1 MADINILNLVAQKKQ
16 ASEQAVRAAAP
27 VRGAT
32 DERGKVNLWLISQ
45 KRWAKFWPV
54 DAMDILKSGTAN
66 LDGPEPEPEIVPEPE
81 PAGATEMAVE
91 SMSIPQLKK
100 YADEIG
106 IVEVNDKPVVK
117 MKRDELLDAIHAKL
131 SNQNV

>member
-32 DERGKVNLWLISQ
+32 DERGKVSLWLISQ
-45 KRWAKFWPV
+45 KKWAKFWPV

-66 LDGPEPEPEIVPEPE
+66 LDGPEPEIVSEPEPE
-81 PAGATEMAVE
+81 PKPEPVNWT
-91 SMSIPQLKK
+91 IPKLRE
-100 YADEIG
+100 Y
-106 IVEVNDKPVVK
+106 
-117 MKRDELLDAIHAKL
+117 AKL
-131 SNQNV
+131 KSIDVSKLTKKEDIVAAIQKAENPETNKEKQE